1 VSGLLR
7 HPRTHLLLRLLLGAF
22 FVFASL
28 DKIASPAA
36 FAKIVYQWQVIGP
49 VPSNLVA
56 VTLPWI
62 EIVAGLLL
70 IAGVW
75 KRESALVIALML
87 VVFIV
92 AAGSVM
98 ARGIDV
104 ENCGCVSL
112 AKAGAPTAWPPAWM
126 KGVGWFLVTRNLVLL
141 AAALVLVLVTPV
153 RPDSSA
159 RLPGPV
165 TGPGPV
171 TVTVTVTGTDRQ
183 RTASLSGFTPA
194 SGAGG

>member
-7 HPRTHLLLRLLLGAF
+7 HPRTHLLLRLLLGGF
-22 FVFASL
+22 FVFACL

-36 FAKIVYQWQVIGP
+36 FARIVYQWQVIGP

-56 VTLPWI
+56 VTLPWV
-62 EIVAGLLL
+62 ELVAGLLL

-112 AKAGAPTAWPPAWM
+112 AKTEAGSWPPAWM
-126 KGVGWFLVTRNLVLL
+126 KGVGWFLVTRNLALL
-141 AAALVLVLVTPV
+141 AASLVLAFLAPSQGASPAPALEQTGNGLQSE
-153 RPDSSA
+153 PDSLRRA
-159 RLPGPV
+159 EREV
-165 TGPGPV
+165 
-171 TVTVTVTGTDRQ
+171 
-183 RTASLSGFTPA
+183 
-194 SGAGG
+194 

>member
-7 HPRTHLLLRLLLGAF
+7 HPRVHLLLRLFLGAF

-56 VTLPWI
+56 VTLPWV

-70 IAGVW
+70 VAGVW
-75 KRESALVIALML
+75 KRESALVIALLL

-112 AKAGAPTAWPPAWM
+112 AKAGAASPWPPAWM
-126 KGVGWFLVTRNLVLL
+126 KGVGWFLVCRNLALL
-141 AAALVLVLVTPV
+141 AAALVLVFLAPS
-153 RPDSSA
+153 RGRS
-159 RLPGPV
+159 
-165 TGPGPV
+165 
-171 TVTVTVTGTDRQ
+171 
-183 RTASLSGFTPA
+183 PA
-194 SGAGG
+194 PAPAEAGHELRKKADALRRAERGV

>member
-7 HPRTHLLLRLLLGAF
+7 HPRTHLFLRLLLGAF
-22 FVFASL
+22 FVYASL
-28 DKIASPAA
+28 DKITSPAA

-62 EIVAGLLL
+62 ELAAGLLL

-112 AKAGAPTAWPPAWM
+112 AGAGAPAAWPPSWM
-126 KGVGWFLVTRNLVLL
+126 KGVGWFLVTRNLALL
-141 AAALVLVLVTPV
+141 AASLVLVLLTPG
-153 RPDSSA
+153 RQGSPAPSPSPSPPAPAPPHNGLLRSPDSLRRA
-159 RLPGPV
+159 ERGV
-165 TGPGPV
+165 
-171 TVTVTVTGTDRQ
+171 
-183 RTASLSGFTPA
+183 
-194 SGAGG
+194 

>member
-1 VSGLLR
+1 MSGLLR
-7 HPRTHLLLRLLLGAF
+7 HPRAHLLLRLVLGGF

-62 EIVAGLLL
+62 ELVAGLLL

-87 VVFIV
+87 VVFLV

-112 AKAGAPTAWPPAWM
+112 AKADVPAAWPPAWM
-126 KGVGWFLVTRNLVLL
+126 KGVGWFLVGRNLVLL
-141 AAALVLVLVTPV
+141 AASLLLVLVTPIRPV
-153 RPDSSA
+153 SPAPTPTPTPTPTGNGLRSEPDSLRRA
-159 RLPGPV
+159 ERGV
-165 TGPGPV
+165 
-171 TVTVTVTGTDRQ
+171 
-183 RTASLSGFTPA
+183 
-194 SGAGG
+194 

>member
-7 HPRTHLLLRLLLGAF
+7 HPRVHLLLRLVLGAF

-56 VTLPWI
+56 VTLPWV

-75 KRESALVIALML
+75 RRESALVIALML

-126 KGVGWFLVTRNLVLL
+126 KGVGWFLVGRNLVLL
-141 AAALVLVLVTPV
+141 AAALVLVFLSPPHRPSPASALGQTGNGL
-153 RPDSSA
+153 RSEPDSLRRA
-159 RLPGPV
+159 ERGV
-165 TGPGPV
+165 
-171 TVTVTVTGTDRQ
+171 
-183 RTASLSGFTPA
+183 
-194 SGAGG
+194 

>member
-7 HPRTHLLLRLLLGAF
+7 HPRVHLLLRLALGGF

-28 DKIASPAA
+28 DKIASPAT
-36 FAKIVYQWQVIGP
+36 FARIVYQWQVIGP

-56 VTLPWI
+56 VTLPWV
-62 EIVAGLLL
+62 ELVAGLLL
-70 IAGVW
+70 VAGVW

-104 ENCGCVSL
+104 ANCGCVSL
-112 AKAGAPTAWPPAWM
+112 AKTGAASAWPPAWT
-126 KGVGWFLVTRNLVLL
+126 KGVGWFLVCRNVVLL
-141 AAALVLVLVTPV
+141 AAALVLAFPTPSLRLSPAPDRAERGPRESATER
-153 RPDSSA
+153 RPHEENA
-159 RLPGPV
+159 
-165 TGPGPV
+165 
-171 TVTVTVTGTDRQ
+171 
-183 RTASLSGFTPA
+183 
-194 SGAGG
+194 

>member
-7 HPRTHLLLRLLLGAF
+7 QARVHLLLRLLLGAF

-28 DKIASPAA
+28 DKIAGPAA

-62 EIVAGLLL
+62 ELVAGSLL

-75 KRESALVIALML
+75 KRESSLVIALML

-104 ENCGCVSL
+104 ENCGCVSV
-112 AKAGAPTAWPPAWM
+112 AKAEAPGAWPPPWT
-126 KGVGWFLVTRNLVLL
+126 KGVGWFLVSRNLVLL
-141 AAALVLVLVTPV
+141 SAALVLVTLAPEGSVL
-153 RPDSSA
+153 RSEPDSLRRA
-159 RLPGPV
+159 ERV
-165 TGPGPV
+165 V
-171 TVTVTVTGTDRQ
+171 
-183 RTASLSGFTPA
+183 
-194 SGAGG
+194 